1 MAAKNIAEVV
11 IAGKVLKITGYEST
25 EYLHQVAAYINDKIS
40 QFEEMEE
47 YRKQPGDQKQI
58 LIYMNLADD
67 FFKASRQAEQ
77 QKAELEKKE
86 KEMYS
91 LRHDLI
97 ESQMARENLEHTSR
111 EEREKLEL
119 EAKEKL
125 ESVKKSCKEKL
136 EQQEAEH
143 LEKLGQQE
151 AKLREEL
158 GQKEAELK
166 QKEAGLRGELE
177 QEYEEKRRAL
187 EEEVRRELQQDY
199 EAQQKGLRQ
208 SIQEELE
215 QGYQERQA
223 SFEAGLRE
231 ELDREYQ
238 EKQEAFEQICLER
251 MEELE
256 QDGGGRKAKEELERF
271 KSASREEAE
280 SLRAQIRGLRH
291 EIMQLEAENRSRGS
305 RSNGNRSSYN
315 N

>member
-143 LEKLGQQE
+143 LE
-151 AKLREEL
+151 
-158 GQKEAELK
+158 
-166 QKEAGLRGELE
+166 
-177 QEYEEKRRAL
+177 
-187 EEEVRRELQQDY
+187 
-199 EAQQKGLRQ
+199 
-208 SIQEELE
+208 
-215 QGYQERQA
+215 
-223 SFEAGLRE
+223 
-231 ELDREYQ
+231 
-238 EKQEAFEQICLER
+238 
-251 MEELE
+251 
-256 QDGGGRKAKEELERF
+256 
-271 KSASREEAE
+271 
-280 SLRAQIRGLRH
+280 
-291 EIMQLEAENRSRGS
+291 
-305 RSNGNRSSYN
+305 
-315 N
+315 